1 MRNASG
7 SGCCGSKG
15 AKADEQSVADKPPK
29 SGCCGSDEAAGAPE
43 ADAAGVQTG
52 AADSVAKAERKSGCC

>member
-15 AKADEQSVADKPPK
+15 AKADQQSAVDQQPR
-29 SGCCGSDEAAGAPE
+29 SGCCGSDKAAGAPE
-43 ADAAGVQTG
+43 ADAAEAKTG
-52 AADSVAKAERKSGCC
+52 AAGSVAKAERKSGCC